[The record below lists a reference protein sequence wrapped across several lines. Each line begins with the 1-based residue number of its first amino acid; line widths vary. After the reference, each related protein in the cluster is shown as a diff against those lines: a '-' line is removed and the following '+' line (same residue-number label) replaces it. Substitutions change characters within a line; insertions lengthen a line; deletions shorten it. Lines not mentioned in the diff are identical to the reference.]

1 MIVFM
6 VLLLADAN
14 VLIVI
19 IVFIR
24 FIQFSRERK
33 TMAFKSARDLSL

>member
-14 VLIVI
+14 VRIVI

-24 FIQFSRERK
+24 FSRERK